1 MDGYELAEVALLMRG
16 QAWANLDLSLCSCSL
31 QARQKSQTCGASEI
45 SRRLTACKSLGA
57 TDAAGPSLRGPW
69 KRERRRRRYFSY
81 PCLKYTDKFCSF
93 SFLQEFI

>member
-1 MDGYELAEVALLMRG
+1 MNGYELAEVALLMRG

-31 QARQKSQTCGASEI
+31 QARKKVKPVARQKIC
-45 SRRLTACKSLGA
+45 RRLTACKSLGA

-69 KRERRRRRYFSY
+69 KRDRRRRRYFSY